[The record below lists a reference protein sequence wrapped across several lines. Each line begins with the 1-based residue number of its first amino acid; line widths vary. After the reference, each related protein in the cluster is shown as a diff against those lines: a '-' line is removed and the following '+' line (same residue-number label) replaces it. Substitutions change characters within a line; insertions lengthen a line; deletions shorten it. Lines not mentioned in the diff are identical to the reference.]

1 MNRRFFIALP
11 AVAALGLLA
20 ACRAPEDVGRTSW
33 QRPET
38 DEAQQLKDE
47 RECRRRAESEVERDV
62 RRDRLFSDD
71 GIMRPGSY
79 DSMMSRHEAARR
91 IERLTADCLRRR
103 GYAPAAR

>member
-1 MNRRFFIALP
+1 MKRRFTIALP
-11 AVAALGLLA
+11 AVAPLGLLA

-33 QRPET
+33 PRPET

-103 GYAPAAR
+103 GYAPAKP